1 MLPYHKN
8 KNQKNRTIGIR
19 LLLVAFGALSCGNV
33 FANYQPESGNS
44 LTLGVAT
51 AVEPKYSGAKKMAF
65 TVLPVFDYQM
75 ENGLFASTL
84 RGIGY
89 RGEIGNFD
97 YSAALNYRS
106 ERKSKD
112 LRDSQDKK
120 GTLKGMGNVKASM
133 VADLGLGYSLTDYL
147 SVNAQMNL
155 PLTEDKNG
163 NAMQV
168 GMDALLLQTDR
179 HQIGWN
185 IATHFADSKYMQ
197 TYYGVTQRQSEKT
210 GLKQYKPKAGIYA
223 VSTELSWRYGAADG
237 WSLTTKAGVAQLM
250 RDASKGPLIRRKAE
264 PGAGL
269 MVAYTF

>member
-1 MLPYHKN
+1 MSSYN
-8 KNQKNRTIGIR
+8 KNQSQGNRVIGIR
-19 LLLVAFGALSCGNV
+19 VLLVALGALSCGNV
-33 FANYQPESGNS
+33 SANHEPESGNS
-44 LTLGVAT
+44 LTLGVVT

-89 RGEIGNFD
+89 QGDMGNFD

-133 VADLGLGYSLTDYL
+133 VAELGVGYRLTDYL
-147 SVNAQMNL
+147 SVNAQTNL

-163 NAMQV
+163 NAMQI
-168 GMDALLLQTDR
+168 GMDASLLQTDR
-179 HQIGWN
+179 HHIGWN

-197 TYYGVTQRQSEKT
+197 TYYGVTSRQSEKT
-210 GLKQYKPKAGIYA
+210 GLKDYKPRAGIYA
-223 VSTELSWRYGAADG
+223 VSTELSWRYGEADG
-237 WSLTTKAGVAQLM
+237 WSLTTKAGVAQLL
-250 RDASKGPLIRRKAE
+250 RDASKGPLIRRKTE
-264 PGAGL
+264 PSAGL

>member
-1 MLPYHKN
+1 MSSYN
-8 KNQKNRTIGIR
+8 KNQSQGNGAIGIR
-19 LLLVAFGALSCGNV
+19 VLLVAFGALSCGNAS
-33 FANYQPESGNS
+33 ANHEPESGNS
-44 LTLGVAT
+44 LTLGVVT
-51 AVEPKYSGAKKMAF
+51 AVAPKYSGAKKMAF
-65 TVLPVFDYQM
+65 TALPVFDYQM

-89 RGEIGNFD
+89 QGDMGNFD

-112 LRDSQDKK
+112 LRNSQDKK

-133 VADLGLGYSLTDYL
+133 VAELGVGYRLTDYL
-147 SVNAQMNL
+147 SVNAQTNL

-163 NAMQV
+163 NAMQI
-168 GMDALLLQTDR
+168 GIDASLLQTNR
-179 HQIGWN
+179 HHIGWN

-197 TYYGVTQRQSEKT
+197 TYYGVTSRQSEKT
-210 GLKQYKPKAGIYA
+210 GLKDYKPRAGIYA
-223 VSTELSWRYGAADG
+223 VSTELSWRYGEADG
-237 WSLTTKAGVAQLM
+237 WSLTTKAGVAQLL
-250 RDASKGPLIRRKAE
+250 RDASKGPLIRRKTE